1 MFLMYVDES
10 GDCGTNNSKTNRFF
24 LTGVVIHESYWQET
38 LDLLLNFR
46 KKVYRDT
53 GWRVRHEIHAQ
64 EMINGRVS
72 DNQNLPRNTR
82 FIIIRSLIDWLALQ
96 KNIKII
102 TVSIEKRNYQSSAKV
117 FERAWTLLVQRFENT
132 IKNGNFPIPESKDR
146 LEKGLIIA
154 DSTNGEELRKILR
167 RMRRYNP
174 IPNQS
179 GDGYRNLPI
188 ETVIEDPFVR
198 NSEHSYFI
206 QIADVCA
213 YFARQYYD
221 PNKFVK
227 KQGARKYYERLEPV
241 ILKEASRKH
250 PLGIVEL

>member
-10 GDCGTNNSKTNRFF
+10 GDCGTNNSKTTQFF
-24 LTGVVIHESYWQET
+24 LTGVVIHESYWRET
-38 LDLLLNFR
+38 LDSLLDFR
-46 KKVYRDT
+46 KKVKRNT

-64 EMINGRVS
+64 EMVNGRVS
-72 DNQNLPRNTR
+72 NNQNMPRNQR
-82 FIIIRSLIDWLALQ
+82 FVILRDLIDWLSTQ
-96 KNIKII
+96 DKIRII
-102 TVSIEKRNYQSSAKV
+102 TISVDKQKFQDSSEV
-117 FERAWTLLVQRFENT
+117 FERAWTALFQRFENT
-132 IKNGNFPIPESKDR
+132 IKNKNFPIPEYKDGF
-146 LEKGLIIA
+146 EKGLIIA

-167 RMRRYNP
+167 RIRRYNP
-174 IPNQS
+174 VPNQS